1 MAHSTDKKQKLSDI
15 SFEKEGSHVAL
26 VGQHQGGPA
35 NGVETLVFKTANT
48 KNITD
53 QDLVEV
59 SKEANV
65 SVTMTFTEFLVRWFD
80 LWWDQADVLATLL
93 GMEEDILN
101 EPGMEDYKEMI
112 QEKVDDI
119 DLMKSAEK
127 SMNDGGLQDFINN
140 LSDEQYAS
148 LRKAKRMFEQAVEK
162 AKPAS
167 PQTESSSGEAEDGE
181 AEGASEG
188 REKSSGEPKDD
199 NSTKGNEMTE
209 EELNAKIEKARQ
221 EGQAELQEEL
231 QKAKDE
237 LESLRKERED
247 RTRQEYQTLVKSFS
261 FVEETEQE
269 GIVKALMAS
278 EGSEGHDALLKAFEK
293 AQKAVAEATGVKG
306 HDGEE
311 VDEADLEKSRERISK
326 HIQDRNKKKQ

>member
-1 MAHSTDKKQKLSDI
+1 MAHDTDKKQKLSNI

-35 NGVETLVFKTANT
+35 NGVETLVFKTADT

-53 QDLVEV
+53 QDLIEV
-59 SKEANV
+59 SKETNV

-119 DLMKSAEK
+119 ELMKSAEK
-127 SMNDGGLQDFINN
+127 SMNEGSLQDFINN

-148 LRKAKRMFEQAVEK
+148 LRKAKRMFEQSVAK
-162 AKPAS
+162 AKQAS
-167 PQTESSSGEAEDGE
+167 PQPESSSGEAEDGG
-181 AEGASEG
+181 AEDTT
-188 REKSSGEPKDD
+188 KSSGEPKDD
-199 NSTKGNEMTE
+199 KSTKGNEMTE
-209 EELNAKIEKARQ
+209 EELQAKIEKARK
-221 EGQAELQEEL
+221 EGKEELQEEL

-237 LESLRKERED
+237 LESLRKEREE
-247 RTRQEYQTLVKSFS
+247 RTKKEYETLVKGYS
-261 FVEETEQE
+261 FVEEGKEDQ
-269 GIVKALMAS
+269 IVKALMAS
-278 EGSEGHDALLKAFEK
+278 EGEEGHDILLDTLEK

-311 VDEADLEKSRERISK
+311 VNEDELEKSRERVSK
-326 HIQDRNKKKQ
+326 HIQERNKQ